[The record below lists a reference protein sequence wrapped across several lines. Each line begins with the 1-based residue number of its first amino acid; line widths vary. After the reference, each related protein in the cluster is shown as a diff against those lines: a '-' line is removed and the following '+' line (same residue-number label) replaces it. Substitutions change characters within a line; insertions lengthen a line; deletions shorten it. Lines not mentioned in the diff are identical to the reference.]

1 MAPPVAYPS
10 TGSPMADHR
19 EALVGA
25 EAICASDDDD
35 SDVGDQLK
43 AEELDENGAVK
54 CEYYAGNLSKWTNYL
69 HGWQDRYIV
78 LRDGTLS
85 YYKSEHETAYG
96 CRGAISL
103 AGVNIRPHEFDEC
116 RFDVTVNDSVWYMRA
131 ETEEKR
137 DKWIQAILASRHA
150 ESGYASESSLQR
162 HGSMMSLTSL
172 STAST
177 SSFKRGR
184 GLKEK
189 LAEMETYRDIL
200 CTQVDALQSYFDALA
215 SQNSG
220 GSASNGQ
227 QTAAASAAAHELT
240 TPSSSKDFLDDD
252 DESDFEADMSQPQQ
266 NSHPPAKSNSS
277 TETSTNIPPSNPV
290 VLGLTNANLH
300 HLGGSGHRR
309 TPSSASAAGSTF
321 SSGGTPK
328 HNASNIN
335 PSTQQAMDFKGEA
348 ITFKAT
354 TAGILATLGHCIEL
368 MNQREEAWHQKLSK
382 EVEKRRKIQELYK
395 QAVIEQ
401 STVTTPASLIQLRTG
416 PDYQEGP
423 HSALNEE
430 EFFDAVDAAI
440 DHYEQEVQFQDSSK
454 QSNHSLNSTLTPT
467 PTVVPTERPSIDS
480 YFEKPLPP
488 EDKHF
493 DEIEKTTEEH
503 IKYAKSSVEADL
515 EWQPIAED
523 GEMKVYVREV
533 EVDGVVCDP
542 LKATHT
548 VYGVT
553 AREMCHYFFDPSCR
567 LDWEVTLEVTNT
579 ISQLADDT
587 VISHQIHKRVWP
599 AAQRDCLFLSH
610 MRPLTDEKVDCSN
623 SGDAASFPGH
633 AWIVVNFSV
642 DEPEVPLASRTR
654 ARVHVSLLCQTELI
668 KPLKP
673 GESISRDN
681 LRCKIVYQSYV
692 NPGGWVPASVLRA
705 VYKREYPRFVKRF
718 SQYVIDQSKDKPI
731 LY

>member
-1 MAPPVAYPS
+1 
-10 TGSPMADHR
+10 
-19 EALVGA
+19 
-25 EAICASDDDD
+25 
-35 SDVGDQLK
+35 
-43 AEELDENGAVK
+43 
-54 CEYYAGNLSKWTNYL
+54 
-69 HGWQDRYIV
+69 

-116 RFDVTVNDSVWYMRA
+116 RFDVTVNDSVWYLRA

-172 STAST
+172 SNAST

-200 CTQVDALQSYFDALA
+200 CSQVDALQSYFDAMA
-215 SQNSG
+215 AQSSSSSN
-220 GSASNGQ
+220 GSNASNGPS
-227 QTAAASAAAHELT
+227 APAPSAAQDT
-240 TPSSSKDFLDDD
+240 TTSSSGKDFLDDD
-252 DESDFEADMSQPQQ
+252 DESDFETEMSSQQ
-266 NSHPPAKSNSS
+266 GGQPPAKSTSS
-277 TETSTNIPPSNPV
+277 TEASSSSSNIPPSNSTV
-290 VLGLTNANLH
+290 THANLH
-300 HLGGSGHRR
+300 HLTGGGGHRR
-309 TPSSASAAGSTF
+309 TPSSVSNAGSSSF

-328 HNASNIN
+328 HNVTNLH
-335 PSTQQAMDFKGEA
+335 PSTQQALDFKGEA

-401 STVTTPASLIQLRTG
+401 STVPTPASIIQLRSG

-440 DHYEQEVQFQDSSK
+440 DHYEQEVQFQDSYEACVKSSRQLGLYDPLLNEAAETDPDLVFLCSK
-454 QSNHSLNSTLTPT
+454 QSNQSNGSVSTLS
-467 PTVVPTERPSIDS
+467 PTVVPKERPAIDS
-480 YFEKPLPP
+480 YFEKPLPR
-488 EDKHF
+488 EDRHF

-503 IKYAKSSVEADL
+503 IKYAKSSVEADQ

-579 ISQLADDT
+579 VSKLAEDT
-587 VISHQIHKRVWP
+587 IISHQIHKRVWP

-610 MRPLTDEKVDCSN
+610 MRPLSDDKVEVSD
-623 SGDAASFPGH
+623 GATSFPGH
-633 AWIVVNFSV
+633 AWIVANFSV
-642 DEPEVPLASRTR
+642 DEPEVPLCSRTR

-681 LRCKIVYQSYV
+681 LKCKIVYQSYV

>member
-1 MAPPVAYPS
+1 MMAA
-10 TGSPMADHR
+10 TLGSPLGERKDLLNGS
-19 EALVGA
+19 EGVG
-25 EAICASDDDD
+25 ISDDDD
-35 SDVGDQLK
+35 SDDAVGDHIK
-43 AEELDENGAVK
+43 CDELDEAASK
-54 CEYYAGNLSKWTNYL
+54 CDYHSGNLSKWTNYL

-116 RFDVTVNDSVWYMRA
+116 RFDITVNDSVWYLRA

-137 DKWIQAILASRHA
+137 DRWIKAILASRNA

-177 SSFKRGR
+177 SSTKRGR

-200 CTQVDALQSYFDALA
+200 CSQVDALQLYYDALA
-215 SQNSG
+215 LQNSSSS
-220 GSASNGQ
+220 SAPSHFANSVHP
-227 QTAAASAAAHELT
+227 SAQE
-240 TPSSSKDFLDDD
+240 TPSTTFSKDLLDDGD
-252 DESDFEADMSQPQQ
+252 DSDLDPEQ
-266 NSHPPAKSNSS
+266 SS
-277 TETSTNIPPSNPV
+277 THAQPPGHPSNNGHGSSTDSSYLPNCNPA
-290 VLGLTNANLH
+290 LQSLH
-300 HLGGSGHRR
+300 HESGHRR
-309 TPSSASAAGSTF
+309 TPSSVSAAGSNF

-328 HNASNIN
+328 HGVNN
-335 PSTQQAMDFKGEA
+335 PSAQQAMDFKGEA

-354 TAGILATLGHCIEL
+354 TAGILATLSHCIEL

-382 EVEKRRKIQELYK
+382 EVEKRKKIQDLYK
-395 QAVIEQ
+395 QAIIEQ
-401 STVTTPASLIQLRTG
+401 SANPTTSLIQLRTG

-430 EFFDAVDAAI
+430 EFFDAVDAAL

-454 QSNHSLNSTLTPT
+454 QANSSHGSSP
-467 PTVVPTERPSIDS
+467 PPSSSIPKEKPAIDS
-480 YFEKPLPP
+480 YFKTRLPP
-488 EDKHF
+488 DDKNF
-493 DEIEKTTEEH
+493 EEIEKTTEEH
-503 IKYAKSSVEADL
+503 IKYAKSTVDSDL

-523 GEMKVYVREV
+523 GEMKVFVREF

-567 LDWEVTLEVTNT
+567 LDWEVTLEVTNA
-579 ISQLADDT
+579 ILNPADDT
-587 VISHQIHKRVWP
+587 IISHQIHKRVWP
-599 AAQRDCLFLSH
+599 AAQRDCVFLSH
-610 MRPLTDEKVDCSN
+610 MRPLSEDQLEATDKKS
-623 SGDAASFPGH
+623 SSFPGH

-642 DEPEVPLASRTR
+642 DEPDVPLCSRTR
-654 ARVHVSLLCQTELI
+654 ARVHVSLLCQTEI
-668 KPLKP
+668 INHKR
-673 GESISRDN
+673 GEPISREN
-681 LRCKIVYQSYV
+681 LKCQIVYQSYV

>member
-1 MAPPVAYPS
+1 MP
-10 TGSPMADHR
+10 DHK
-19 EALVGA
+19 ETLVGA

-35 SDVGDQLK
+35 SDDVGDQHK
-43 AEELDENGAVK
+43 TDDLDENGAAK
-54 CEYYAGNLSKWTNYL
+54 CDYYAGNLSKWTNYL

-116 RFDVTVNDSVWYMRA
+116 RFDITVNDSVWYLRA

-150 ESGYASESSLQR
+150 ESGYASETSLQR

-177 SSFKRGR
+177 TSFKRGR

-200 CTQVDALQSYFDALA
+200 CSQVDALQFYFDTLA
-215 SQNSG
+215 TQG
-220 GSASNGQ
+220 GANNGSNNQ
-227 QTAAASAAAHELT
+227 SSSVPPQDT

-252 DESDFEADMSQPQQ
+252 DESDFEADLSSQPQL
-266 NSHPPAKSNSS
+266 NSHPSATKGNSS
-277 TETSTNIPPSNPV
+277 TETFTNPPPSNPAISS
-290 VLGLTNANLH
+290 LT
-300 HLGGSGHRR
+300 GGGTVSGHRR
-309 TPSSASAAGSTF
+309 TPSSVSAAGSTF

-328 HNASNIN
+328 HGATNNIN
-335 PSTQQAMDFKGEA
+335 PAAQQAMDFKGEA

-382 EVEKRRKIQELYK
+382 EVEKRKKIQELYK

-401 STVTTPASLIQLRTG
+401 SSAPTPASILQLRSG

-430 EFFDAVDAAI
+430 EFFDAVDAAL
-440 DHYEQEVQFQDSSK
+440 DHYEQEVQFQDNSK
-454 QSNHSLNSTLTPT
+454 QSNSSNGPNALPPPT
-467 PTVVPTERPSIDS
+467 AIPTERPAIDS
-480 YFEKPLPP
+480 YFEKSLPQ
-488 EDKHF
+488 EDHHF

-503 IKYAKSSVEADL
+503 IKYAKSSVQADQ

-579 ISQLADDT
+579 IAQLADDT
-587 VISHQIHKRVWP
+587 IISHQIHKRVWP
-599 AAQRDCLFLSH
+599 AAQRDCVFLSH
-610 MRPLTDEKVDCSN
+610 MRPL
-623 SGDAASFPGH
+623 GDDQVETSATGNAASFPGH
-633 AWIVVNFSV
+633 SWIVVNFSV
-642 DEPEVPLASRTR
+642 DEPEVPLCYRTR
-654 ARVHVSLLCQTELI
+654 ARVHVSLLCQTELVH
-668 KPLKP
+668 PLKP

>member
-1 MAPPVAYPS
+1 MAA
-10 TGSPMADHR
+10 TLGSPMADR
-19 EALVGA
+19 KEALNGL
-25 EAICASDDDD
+25 EGLGISDDDD
-35 SDVGDQLK
+35 SDDAAGDHIK
-43 AEELDENGAVK
+43 CDEIDDNAAAK
-54 CEYYAGNLSKWTNYL
+54 SDYHAGNLSKWTNYL
-69 HGWQDRYIV
+69 HGWQDRFIV

-116 RFDVTVNDSVWYMRA
+116 RFDITVNDSVWYLRA

-137 DKWIQAILASRHA
+137 DRWIQAILASRHA

-177 SSFKRGR
+177 TSLKRGR

-200 CTQVDALQSYFDALA
+200 CSQVDALQIYFDALA
-215 SQNSG
+215 LQHG
-220 GSASNGQ
+220 GSNGSNAQASQ
-227 QTAAASAAAHELT
+227 ITPLT
-240 TPSSSKDFLDDD
+240 SETP
-252 DESDFEADMSQPQQ
+252 
-266 NSHPPAKSNSS
+266 SNSS
-277 TETSTNIPPSNPV
+277 TRDLLDDEDESDLDNDLSSPQQPSSHPPSKTNSTSSTDIPPNPV
-290 VLGLTNANLH
+290 IQSLH
-300 HLGGSGHRR
+300 QNGHRR
-309 TPSSASAAGSTF
+309 TPSSVSAAGSNF

-328 HNASNIN
+328 HGVSHTAAG
-335 PSTQQAMDFKGEA
+335 QQAMDFKGEA

-368 MNQREEAWHQKLSK
+368 MNQREEHWHQKLSK
-382 EVEKRRKIQELYK
+382 EVDKRKKIQELYK
-395 QAVIEQ
+395 QAVIEHS
-401 STVTTPASLIQLRTG
+401 STPNPSLLQMRAG

-430 EFFDAVDAAI
+430 EFFDAVDAAL

-454 QSNHSLNSTLTPT
+454 QANPSKGASPPPSSSII
-467 PTVVPTERPSIDS
+467 PTEKPDIGS
-480 YFEKPLPP
+480 YFDTRLPP
-488 EDKHF
+488 DHSNF
-493 DEIEKTTEEH
+493 DEIEKTTVEH
-503 IKYAKSSVEADL
+503 IKYADSSVDTNL

-579 ISQLADDT
+579 ILKPADDT
-587 VISHQIHKRVWP
+587 IISHQIHKRVWP
-599 AAQRDCLFLSH
+599 AAQRDCVFLSH
-610 MRPLTDEKVDCSN
+610 MRPLTDDQIGPVDKNAS
-623 SGDAASFPGH
+623 SFPGH

-642 DEPEVPLASRTR
+642 DEPEVPLCSRTR
-654 ARVHVSLLCQTELI
+654 ARVHVSLLCKTQI
-668 KPLKP
+668 INHKP
-673 GESISRDN
+673 GQPMSRDN
-681 LRCKIVYQSYV
+681 LKCDIVYQSYV

-718 SQYVIDQSKDKPI
+718 SQYVIDQSREKPI

>member
-1 MAPPVAYPS
+1 MAA
-10 TGSPMADHR
+10 TLGSPMADR
-19 EALVGA
+19 KEALEGLGV
-25 EAICASDDDD
+25 SDDDD
-35 SDVGDQLK
+35 SDDAAGDHIK
-43 AEELDENGAVK
+43 CDEIDDNAAAK
-54 CEYYAGNLSKWTNYL
+54 SDYHSGNLSKWTNYL

-116 RFDVTVNDSVWYMRA
+116 RFDITVNDSVWYLRA

-137 DKWIQAILASRHA
+137 DRWIQAILASRHA

-177 SSFKRGR
+177 TSLKRGR

-200 CTQVDALQSYFDALA
+200 CSQVDALQLYFDGLALQHA
-215 SQNSG
+215 GSNGLHSNSNPPTTSETP
-220 GSASNGQ
+220 SASS
-227 QTAAASAAAHELT
+227 TRDL
-240 TPSSSKDFLDDD
+240 LDDGD
-252 DESDFEADMSQPQQ
+252 DSDMDNDLPSIHQPS
-266 NSHPPAKSNSS
+266 SHPPSKTSGTSS
-277 TETSTNIPPSNPV
+277 TETPPPNP
-290 VLGLTNANLH
+290 AIQSLH
-300 HLGGSGHRR
+300 HGSGHRR
-309 TPSSASAAGSTF
+309 TPSSVSAAGSNF

-328 HNASNIN
+328 HAAHQGAAG
-335 PSTQQAMDFKGEA
+335 QQAMDFKGEA

-368 MNQREEAWHQKLSK
+368 MSQREETWHQKLSK
-382 EVEKRRKIQELYK
+382 EVDKRKKLSELYK
-395 QAVIEQ
+395 QAIIEHS
-401 STVTTPASLIQLRTG
+401 STPTPNLLQLRAG

-430 EFFDAVDAAI
+430 EFFDAVDAAL

-454 QSNHSLNSTLTPT
+454 QANSRSGTSP
-467 PTVVPTERPSIDS
+467 PPSSTVIPGPNEKPYIHS
-480 YFEKPLPP
+480 YFETRLPP
-488 EDKHF
+488 SHTNF
-493 DEIEKTTEEH
+493 DEIEKTTVEH
-503 IKYAKSSVEADL
+503 IKYANSSIDADQ

-523 GEMKVYVREV
+523 GEMKVYIREV

-553 AREMCHYFFDPSCR
+553 AREMCQYFFDPSCR
-567 LDWEVTLEVTNT
+567 LDWEVTLELTNT
-579 ISQLADDT
+579 ILKPADDT
-587 VISHQIHKRVWP
+587 IISHQIHKRIWP
-599 AAQRDCLFLSH
+599 AAQRDCVFLSH
-610 MRPLTDEKVDCSN
+610 MRPLTDEQIGPPDKNAS
-623 SGDAASFPGH
+623 SFPGH
-633 AWIVVNFSV
+633 PWIVVNFSV
-642 DEPEVPLASRTR
+642 DEPDVPLCSRTR
-654 ARVHVSLLCQTELI
+654 ARVHVSLLCQTQI
-668 KPLKP
+668 INHMP
-673 GESISRDN
+673 GQPISRDN
-681 LRCKIVYQSYV
+681 LKCNIVYQSYV